1 MIILLDQQ
9 LIIEMVYNII
19 AGIVSGTLLLF
30 LDLLINKCSLWNT
43 INKKSKLSEDIKKKY
58 LVRNYWV

>member
-1 MIILLDQQ
+1 MLDQQ